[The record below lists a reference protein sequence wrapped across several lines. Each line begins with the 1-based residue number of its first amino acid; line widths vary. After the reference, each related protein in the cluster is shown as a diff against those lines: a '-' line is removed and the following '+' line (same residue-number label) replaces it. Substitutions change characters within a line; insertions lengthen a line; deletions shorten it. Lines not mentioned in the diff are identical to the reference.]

1 METLAFI
8 VAAFLDPLQA
18 GIVLAVLC
26 LYQRPMP
33 ILVAALVAVV
43 ASETIMAFAG
53 PGYLW
58 GELIIPRLLASLLQA
73 STLYWVVRFVLALH
87 RRGHRDAAQP
97 STEKHRMTAAASR

>member
-26 LYQRPMP
+26 LYHRSMP

-53 PGYLW
+53 PGYMW
-58 GELIIPRLLASLLQA
+58 GELIAPRLLAALLQA
-73 STLYWVVRFVLALH
+73 STLFWVVRFILH
-87 RRGHRDAAQP
+87 RRVHRDAEQP
-97 STEKHRMTAAASR
+97 SSQKHRMTAAASR

>member
-26 LYQRPMP
+26 LYQKPMP

-43 ASETIMAFAG
+43 ASETIMALAG

-58 GELIIPRLLASLLQA
+58 GELIAPRLMASLLQA
-73 STLYWVVRFVLALH
+73 STLYWVVRFVLH

-97 STEKHRMTAAASR
+97 SGQKHRMTATASR

>member
-73 STLYWVVRFVLALH
+73 STLYWVVRLSLPCTDVATATLPS
-87 RRGHRDAAQP
+87 RD
-97 STEKHRMTAAASR
+97 TEKHRMTAAASR

>member
-58 GELIIPRLLASLLQA
+58 GELIVPRLLAALLQA
-73 STLYWVVRFVLALH
+73 STLYWVVRFVL
-87 RRGHRDAAQP
+87 RRVYRDAQP
-97 STEKHRMTAAASR
+97 SNQKHRMTATASH

>member
-26 LYQRPMP
+26 LYQRAMP
-33 ILVAALVAVV
+33 ILAAALVAVV

-58 GELIIPRLLASLLQA
+58 GELLVPRLLAALLQA
-73 STLYWVVRFVLALH
+73 STLYWVVRFVFRRVH
-87 RRGHRDAAQP
+87 RQAEP
-97 STEKHRMTAAASR
+97 SDQKHRMTAATSR